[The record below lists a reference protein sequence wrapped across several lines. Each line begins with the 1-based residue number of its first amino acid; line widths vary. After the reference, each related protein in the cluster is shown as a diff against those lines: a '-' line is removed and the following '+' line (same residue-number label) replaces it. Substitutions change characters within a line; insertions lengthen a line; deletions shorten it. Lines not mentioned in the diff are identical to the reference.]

1 MCPLRLARPR
11 VLDMTMKIGA
21 TGAVPPTQCT
31 ACDKPID
38 AATPVDDAEELAA
51 RPSAGDATVCL
62 GCGHIMIYAADLS
75 LRDPTEEEM
84 AEIAGDRRIV
94 AINKWRGKL

>member
-1 MCPLRLARPR
+1 
-11 VLDMTMKIGA
+11 MTMKIG
-21 TGAVPPTQCT
+21 TTHRTTSSKCT
-31 ACDKPID
+31 ACDKQVD
-38 AATPVDDAEELAA
+38 AATPVDDAEALDS

-84 AEIAGDRRIV
+84 AEIAGDRRIL